1 MSGDTVT
8 DKTTT
13 HGYGVLDCPGNKM
26 WIGDD
31 YCDSD
36 LNNQNC
42 LYDGGDCCSTPA
54 CEQEIG
60 K

>member
-1 MSGDTVT
+1 MT